1 MSNIKLTMNNWHIK
15 DNMPYINLG
24 NSGENNVVNLE
35 IKVDELVEATNNTIV
50 TYFLDIYN
58 KQDEHTARTQ
68 LCDVNVNALT
78 LTIPLTRSFLT
89 NDGIKLLQVRC
100 ITSDKQYNE
109 ISTQLSNKFHAIVGQ
124 GNYNTK
130 YDIDNLSY
138 GEQVVVSLNSKLKD
152 IISDVKQIQ
161 LGGIDQQTLTTNI
174 VNAVNEYLEYHPSSV
189 DSNKVTEI
197 VSGFFNEHKDELQG
211 NTPVKGEDYFTQE
224 DIASI
229 ISDIVP
235 YMEEH
240 IDEFKG
246 TSGKSAYD
254 IAVENGFV
262 GSESQW
268 LQTLKGDKGDKGDTG
283 SVNNIDLSSFAFA
296 SDLNNYVTKTSQTTT
311 LNNYI
316 KKTDIGEVASQT
328 LLDYYNSCFN
338 NNSGNGG

>member
-1 MSNIKLTMNNWHIK
+1 MSNIKLTMNNWHVK

-35 IKVDELVEATNNTIV
+35 IKVDELIEATNDTIV

-138 GEQVVVSLNSKLKD
+138 GEQVVVALNSKIKD
-152 IISDVKQIQ
+152 IISNIKQIET
-161 LGGIDQQTLTTNI
+161 GGIDPKTVEGI
-174 VNAVNEYLEYHPSSV
+174 VADYVA
-189 DSNKVTEI
+189 
-197 VSGFFNEHKDELQG
+197 EHKDEL
-211 NTPVKGEDYFTQE
+211 KGDDGELKYLHFK
-224 DIASI
+224 
-229 ISDIVP
+229 
-235 YMEEH
+235 
-240 IDEFKG
+240 IDE
-246 TSGKSAYD
+246 
-254 IAVENGFV
+254 NGHLICYADNSDALTFEMQNGRLEV
-262 GSESQW
+262 I
-268 LQTLKGDKGDKGDTG
+268 
-283 SVNNIDLSSFAFA
+283 VN
-296 SDLNNYVTKTSQTTT
+296 
-311 LNNYI
+311 
-316 KKTDIGEVASQT
+316 E
-328 LLDYYNSCFN
+328 
-338 NNSGNGG
+338 

>member
-15 DNMPYINLG
+15 DNVPYINLG

-35 IKVDELVEATNNTIV
+35 IKVDELVEATNDTIV

-138 GEQVVVSLNSKLKD
+138 GEQVVVALNSKIKD
-152 IISDVKQIQ
+152 IVSNIKQIET
-161 LGGIDQQTLTTNI
+161 GGISQETLTANITQAVNDYLEQNPSSVNTDTVTNI
-174 VNAVNEYLEYHPSSV
+174 V
-189 DSNKVTEI
+189 
-197 VSGFFNEHKDELQG
+197 SGYFTEHKNEL
-211 NTPVKGEDYFTQE
+211 
-224 DIASI
+224 
-229 ISDIVP
+229 
-235 YMEEH
+235 
-240 IDEFKG
+240 
-246 TSGKSAYD
+246 
-254 IAVENGFV
+254 
-262 GSESQW
+262 
-268 LQTLKGDKGDKGDTG
+268 KGDKGDTG
-283 SVNNIDLSSFAFA
+283 VNGINGKSAYQIAVDNGFSGTESEWLASLKGEKGDKGDTGESGSNFNEVSSQ
-296 SDLNNYVTKTSQTTT
+296 S
-311 LNNYI
+311 
-316 KKTDIGEVASQT
+316 

-338 NNSGNGG
+338 DNGNGG

>member
-1 MSNIKLTMNNWHIK
+1 MSNIKLTMNNWHVK

-35 IKVDELVEATNNTIV
+35 IKVNELIEATNDTIV

-138 GEQVVVSLNSKLKD
+138 GEQVVVALNSKIKD
-152 IISDVKQIQ
+152 IVSNIKQIET
-161 LGGIDQQTLTTNI
+161 GGINQESLTANITQAVNDYLEQNPSSVNADTVTNI
-174 VNAVNEYLEYHPSSV
+174 VSEYF
-189 DSNKVTEI
+189 T
-197 VSGFFNEHKDELQG
+197 EHKNEL
-211 NTPVKGEDYFTQE
+211 KGE
-224 DIASI
+224 
-229 ISDIVP
+229 
-235 YMEEH
+235 
-240 IDEFKG
+240 
-246 TSGKSAYD
+246 
-254 IAVENGFV
+254 
-262 GSESQW
+262 
-268 LQTLKGDKGDKGDTG
+268 KGDKGDTG
-283 SVNNIDLSSFAFA
+283 ESGSGGNTTFNEVSSQ
-296 SDLNNYVTKTSQTTT
+296 SLLN
-311 LNNYI
+311 
-316 KKTDIGEVASQT
+316 
-328 LLDYYNSCFN
+328 YYNSCLN
-338 NNSGNGG
+338 DNGNGG

>member
-15 DNMPYINLG
+15 DNVPYINLG

-35 IKVDELVEATNNTIV
+35 IKVDELIEATNDTIV

-138 GEQVVVSLNSKLKD
+138 GEQVVVALDNKIKD
-152 IISDVKQIQ
+152 IVSNIKQIET
-161 LGGIDQQTLTTNI
+161 GGISQEAVENI
-174 VNAVNEYLEYHPSSV
+174 VADYVA
-189 DSNKVTEI
+189 
-197 VSGFFNEHKDELQG
+197 EHKDEL
-211 NTPVKGEDYFTQE
+211 KGDDGELKYLHFE
-224 DIASI
+224 
-229 ISDIVP
+229 
-235 YMEEH
+235 
-240 IDEFKG
+240 IDE
-246 TSGKSAYD
+246 
-254 IAVENGFV
+254 NGH
-262 GSESQW
+262 
-268 LQTLKGDKGDKGDTG
+268 LICYAD
-283 SVNNIDLSSFAFA
+283 N
-296 SDLNNYVTKTSQTTT
+296 SDALTFEMQNGR
-311 LNNYI
+311 L
-316 KKTDIGEVASQT
+316 EVII
-328 LLDYYNSCFN
+328 NE
-338 NNSGNGG
+338 

>member
-35 IKVDELVEATNNTIV
+35 IKVDELIEATNDTIV

-100 ITSDKQYNE
+100 IVSDKQYNE

-138 GEQVVVSLNSKLKD
+138 GEQVVVALNSKIKD
-152 IISDVKQIQ
+152 IKE
-161 LGGIDQQTLTTNI
+161 TLTENITQVVNDYVTTN
-174 VNAVNEYLEYHPSSV
+174 
-189 DSNKVTEI
+189 
-197 VSGFFNEHKDELQG
+197 KDEL
-211 NTPVKGEDYFTQE
+211 KGDDGELKYIHFE
-224 DIASI
+224 
-229 ISDIVP
+229 
-235 YMEEH
+235 
-240 IDEFKG
+240 IDENG
-246 TSGKSAYD
+246 HL
-254 IAVENGFV
+254 IAFGSNPNGITFNMQNGRMEV
-262 GSESQW
+262 I
-268 LQTLKGDKGDKGDTG
+268 
-283 SVNNIDLSSFAFA
+283 VN
-296 SDLNNYVTKTSQTTT
+296 
-311 LNNYI
+311 
-316 KKTDIGEVASQT
+316 E
-328 LLDYYNSCFN
+328 
-338 NNSGNGG
+338 